1 MFKAKPA
8 TNFEQTKVAFGTL
21 IGDAASRSG
30 LEQNEEF
37 FDLPDFDTSLILVA
51 GQKRAISVVK
61 GR

>member
-51 GQKRAISVVK
+51 GQKRP
-61 GR
+61 